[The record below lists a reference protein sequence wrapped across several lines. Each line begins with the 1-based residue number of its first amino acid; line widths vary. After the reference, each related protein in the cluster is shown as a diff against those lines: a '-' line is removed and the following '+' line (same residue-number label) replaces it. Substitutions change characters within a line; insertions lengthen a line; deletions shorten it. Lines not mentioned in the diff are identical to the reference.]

1 MLFLLYAP
9 EITLVC
15 GGGAAAAEIS
25 LKGAW
30 TTDAFISRANK
41 RQLTNKPL
49 IESPSLPP
57 SPLSAADLLPFL
69 VMIPDNASN
78 SVVGG
83 GGGGK
88 KFPQR
93 CTFK

>member
-1 MLFLLYAP
+1 M
-9 EITLVC
+9 VC
-15 GGGAAAAEIS
+15 SAAAAEIS

-57 SPLSAADLLPFL
+57 SPLSAAAAADLLPFP
-69 VMIPDNASN
+69 VMILDNASN

-88 KFPQR
+88 KFPLR

>member
-1 MLFLLYAP
+1 M
-9 EITLVC
+9 VC
-15 GGGAAAAEIS
+15 GGGGNLFER
-25 LKGAW
+25 GV
-30 TTDAFISRANK
+30 DGAFISRANK

-49 IESPSLPP
+49 IESLSLPLCMF
-57 SPLSAADLLPFL
+57 SAAAAADLLPFL

-78 SVVGG
+78 SAV

-88 KFPQR
+88 KFPLR